1 MKYAFIQEHEAVFLV
16 SRMCRVFEV
25 SRSGFYEWLSRP
37 ESARKQADRQL
48 TEGIKQA
55 FEDSRQTYGTRRIQ
69 NDLDQQG
76 QCVSRARIGRLM
88 RQAGLRGKTRRRFR
102 ATTNSNHTLPV
113 APNRLDRQFQVA
125 EPDRVYVGDIT
136 YVATG
141 EGWLYLAVFL
151 DLFSRQVVGWAMSA
165 WMTADLVVDA
175 LQMARWRRRP
185 GEGLLVHSDR
195 GSQYASGR
203 FQTMLKD
210 HGYIGSMSR
219 KGNCWDNAPAES
231 FFHTLKTELIHHC
244 RFETREEAKQQIFEY
259 IEVFYNRQRK
269 HSTVGYQ
276 TPAEFDQMHR
286 KAA

>member
-1 MKYAFIQEHEAVFLV
+1 VKYAFIQEHEAVFSV
-16 SRMCRVFEV
+16 SRMCRVFDV
-25 SRSGFYEWLSRP
+25 SRSGFYDWLSRP

-48 TEGIKQA
+48 TEDIKQV

-69 NDLDQQG
+69 DDLDQQG
-76 QCVSRARIGRLM
+76 QRVSRARIGRLM
-88 RQAGLRGKTRRRFR
+88 RQAGLRCKTRRRFR
-102 ATTNSNHTLPV
+102 ATTHSNHTLPV

-125 EPDRVYVGDIT
+125 EPDRAYVGDIT

-151 DLFSRQVVGWAMSA
+151 DLFSRQVVGWAMSH
-165 WMTADLVVDA
+165 WITAELVVDA

-185 GEGLLVHSDR
+185 GQGLLVHSDR

-203 FQTMLKD
+203 FQTLLKD
-210 HGYIGSMSR
+210 QGYLCSMSR

-231 FFHTLKTELIHHC
+231 FFHTLKTELIHHR
-244 RFETREEAKQQIFEY
+244 RFETREQAKQEIFEY

-269 HSTVGYQ
+269 HSTLGYR
-276 TPAEFDQMHR
+276 TPVEFEQLNR

>member
-165 WMTADLVVDA
+165 WLTADLVVDA

-185 GEGLLVHSDR
+185 DKGLLVHSDR

>member
-1 MKYAFIQEHEAVFLV
+1 MKYAFIREHQAVFSV

-25 SRSGFYEWLSRP
+25 SRSGFYEWSSRP
-37 ESARKQADRQL
+37 ESARSQADRRL
-48 TEGIKQA
+48 SGEIKQS
-55 FEDSRQTYGTRRIQ
+55 FEDSRQTYGTRRIRD
-69 NDLDQQG
+69 DLLKQG
-76 QCVSRARIGRLM
+76 QPVSRARIGRLM
-88 RQAGLRGKTRRRFR
+88 RQQGLRCKTLRRFR
-102 ATTNSNHTLPV
+102 ATTNSKHSLPV
-113 APNRLDRQFQVA
+113 APNRLDRQFRVA

-165 WMTADLVVDA
+165 WMTADLVIDA

-185 GEGLLVHSDR
+185 GEGLLLHTDR
-195 GSQYASGR
+195 GRQYASGR
-203 FQTMLKD
+203 FQALLKD
-210 HGYIGSMSR
+210 QGYVCSMSR

-231 FFHTLKTELIHHC
+231 FFHTLKMELIHHR
-244 RFETREEAKQQIFEY
+244 RFETREQAKQEIFEY

-269 HSTVGYQ
+269 HSTLGYR
-276 TPAEFDQMHR
+276 TPVEFEQLHQ